1 MLGNSA
7 AGGFSRG
14 SRAEF
19 YATRV
24 ILSYPGKRARVSGRP
39 RLKVQVL
46 APFHSPPG
54 GLHGWLAPLQEP
66 YWEVLLGEPA
76 IAPLVVV
83 GGSSGAGLGLL
94 LRDSQ
99 GPSLL
104 SPWL

>member
-1 MLGNSA
+1 M
-7 AGGFSRG
+7 
-14 SRAEF
+14 
-19 YATRV
+19 
-24 ILSYPGKRARVSGRP
+24 SGRP

-76 IAPLVVV
+76 IAPLV
-83 GGSSGAGLGLL
+83 GGVSSGAGLGLL

-99 GPSLL
+99 SPSLL